1 MIDLHAHVLPG
12 IDDGPPDLDAALAL
26 LSAMAEGGVRT
37 VVATPHVSELYP
49 NGPEEIRAALATVR
63 QAVTARGL
71 EIEVLAGA
79 EVTIEAACALPDEEL
94 RALCLAGGPSLL
106 VESPLS
112 PSAGDFDP
120 LLASLRERG
129 FSLVLAHPE
138 RSPAFQREPRR
149 LLDLV
154 AAGDLCSVTAGAMSG
169 RFGRTARR
177 FTIDLLREGFVH
189 DVASDAHDLA
199 GRPPGLLAGFAA
211 LESELPG
218 IAAHARWH
226 TEEVPAAILAGRR
239 PPPGP
244 APPGPAPPRRRWL
257 PGLRRRR

>member
-1 MIDLHAHVLPG
+1 MIDLHTHVLPG
-12 IDDGPPDLDAALAL
+12 LDDGPATMEAALDL
-26 LSAMAEGGVRT
+26 LEQIAAEGVAT
-37 VVATPHVSELYP
+37 VVATPHVSESYP
-49 NGPEEIRAALATVR
+49 NTASTIREAVAAVRGELAE
-63 QAVTARGL
+63 RGIGIDL
-71 EIEVLAGA
+71 RPGA
-79 EVTIEAACALPDEEL
+79 EVTIEAATTMPDEALREL
-94 RALCLAGGPSLL
+94 GLGGGSWLL